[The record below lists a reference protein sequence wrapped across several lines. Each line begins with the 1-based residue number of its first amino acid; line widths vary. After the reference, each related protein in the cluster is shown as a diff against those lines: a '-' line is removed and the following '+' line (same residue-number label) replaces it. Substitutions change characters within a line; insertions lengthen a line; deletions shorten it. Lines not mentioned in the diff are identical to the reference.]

1 MKKLF
6 SLFMAVML
14 LISLSACKVNTT
26 SSENGL
32 TSDFSDGEFLVEGT
46 GNASEDDAASNDGA
60 GGQSGSGSG
69 GADGTV
75 STPVKPNEGTVSML
89 EGLDFG
95 GKTFTFAYRS
105 DNAPDDDEKARLK
118 AFGKEFNCTVKA
130 TVIPFDTYMDAVAKK
145 IVADQPYDVVF
156 LHGSHMPSCIINDLV
171 VPLDDYFTTAD
182 VADSTH
188 PEKGGISLV
197 ISEYFK
203 GKDGKL
209 YGVSDGVN
217 CSVGYY
223 NKQAL
228 ADAGYSGNKDPYYLW
243 TQGKWTWDAFEEMA
257 KAMSNPSKGIYFTPT
272 ISESLVAT
280 TGHSHISRTG
290 NASYSIN
297 LGLPEVF
304 TAMSR
309 LQKWAVTDK
318 IIDASLET
326 CQDSYDDF
334 ANGKFAMLAETPDNH
349 ISTIKEAIATKK
361 SAAWNGGDLSLLGL
375 VPVPQQKEGTTYI
388 PATWPCA
395 IGASKG
401 AKEPKVA
408 VAYAIYKSIPSN
420 QSYTDTYALTESE
433 QEFFNSLYSDYDLV
447 FDYYGFRNSTTTGYT
462 ELHNM
467 RKEIRNGA
475 DVKSTLDKY
484 QSVLEGLR
492 DGALKDWK

>member
-1 MKKLF
+1 MD
-6 SLFMAVML
+6 S
-14 LISLSACKVNTT
+14 
-26 SSENGL
+26 
-32 TSDFSDGEFLVEGT
+32 
-46 GNASEDDAASNDGA
+46 
-60 GGQSGSGSG
+60 GQ
-69 GADGTV
+69 
-75 STPVKPNEGTVSML
+75 
-89 EGLDFG
+89 
-95 GKTFTFAYRS
+95 
-105 DNAPDDDEKARLK
+105 
-118 AFGKEFNCTVKA
+118 
-130 TVIPFDTYMDAVAKK
+130 MD
-145 IVADQPYDVVF
+145 
-156 LHGSHMPSCIINDLV
+156 
-171 VPLDDYFTTAD
+171 
-182 VADSTH
+182 
-188 PEKGGISLV
+188 
-197 ISEYFK
+197 
-203 GKDGKL
+203 
-209 YGVSDGVN
+209 
-217 CSVGYY
+217 VG
-223 NKQAL
+223 
-228 ADAGYSGNKDPYYLW
+228 
-243 TQGKWTWDAFEEMA
+243 AFEEMA
-257 KAMSNPSKGIYFTPT
+257 KAMSNPSQGIYFTPT

-280 TGHSHISRTG
+280 TGHSHVSRTG
-290 NASYSIN
+290 NASYSVN

-401 AKEPKVA
+401 ANDPRVA
-408 VAYAIYKSIPSN
+408 VAYAIYKSIPST

-433 QEFFNSLYSDYDLV
+433 QEFFTSLYSDYDLV